1 MTQKPVT
8 PHPLASALWLKK
20 VVDLWVTKFFHPFMF
35 ESEAK
40 YIHLYLE
47 GVIFSLSPCLF
58 SRTIKD

>member
-20 VVDLWVTKFFHPFMF
+20 VVELWVTMFFHPFMF

-47 GVIFSLSPCLF
+47 GVIFSLSP
-58 SRTIKD
+58 